1 MKAGNESYNSP
12 EDIPEIIPIFPL
24 SAALLLPG
32 AHMPMNIFEPR
43 YLSLIDDALRG
54 DRLVGMIQPS
64 FEDGEEEDTSKL
76 CSVGCV
82 GRITAI
88 QEAGD
93 GRYLLNLSG
102 ICRFR
107 IINEQKPKNG
117 YRRCKINLFVEDL
130 LEDTDNTSDV
140 NRDELLTTFKAY
152 LDANDMEADWEG
164 VSAASTEMLVNTLA
178 MMSPYGPAEKQ
189 ALLEAPDLRTRA
201 ETLIAITEFA
211 LARDADD
218 TGVTLQ

>member
-1 MKAGNESYNSP
+1 MKAGNKSYNHI
-12 EDIPEIIPIFPL
+12 EDIPEIISIFPL

-32 AHMPMNIFEPR
+32 ANMPLNIFEPR
-43 YLSLIDDALRG
+43 YLALIDDALRT

-64 FEDGEEEDTSKL
+64 FEAGEAEDTSKL
-76 CSVGCV
+76 CQVGCV
-82 GRITAI
+82 GRVTAF

-107 IINEQKPKNG
+107 IIKEDKPKNG
-117 YRRCKINLFVEDL
+117 YRRCKVKLFADDL
-130 LEDTDNTSDV
+130 IEEPDSVKDV
-140 NRDELLTTFKAY
+140 DRDELLTTFKAY
-152 LDANDMEADWEG
+152 LDANDMEADWDG
-164 VSAASTEMLVNTLA
+164 VSAASTELLVNTLA

-201 ETLIAITEFA
+201 ETLIALTEFA
-211 LARDADD
+211 LAKATDESGA
-218 TGVTLQ
+218 TLQ

>member
-1 MKAGNESYNSP
+1 MKAGNKSYNSP

-43 YLSLIDDALRG
+43 YLSLIDDAIRG
-54 DRLVGMIQPS
+54 DRLIGMIQPS
-64 FEDGEEEDTSKL
+64 FEDGEEEDTSNL

-88 QEAGD
+88 QESGD

-102 ICRFR
+102 ISRFR
-107 IINEQKPKNG
+107 IVSEEKPQNG
-117 YRRCKINLFVEDL
+117 YRRCKIKLFVEDL
-130 LEDTDNTSDV
+130 LEDAENSSGVD
-140 NRDELLTTFKAY
+140 RDELLTTFKAY

-211 LARDADD
+211 LAKDADD

>member
-1 MKAGNESYNSP
+1 MKAGNKSYNHLD
-12 EDIPEIIPIFPL
+12 EIPDIIPVFPL

-43 YLSLIDDALRG
+43 YLSLIDDAIRG

-64 FEDGEEEDTSKL
+64 FEDGEAEDTSKL

-82 GRITAI
+82 GRITAF
-88 QEAGD
+88 QESGD

-107 IINEQKPKNG
+107 IISEEKPKNG
-117 YRRCKINLFVEDL
+117 YRRCRVKLFADDLVED
-130 LEDTDNTSDV
+130 ENSIHDV

-189 ALLEAPDLRTRA
+189 ALLEAPDLKSRA

-211 LARDADD
+211 LAKASDD
-218 TGVTLQ
+218 TGATLQ